1 MSHGCLIRTAID
13 YRGEKMATTATYPK
27 ISKKLWWLI
36 RGRFKKSVP
45 SVVTPTLVTSLAPM
59 ADASA
64 RSNVISPLRELGLL
78 DGDCKPTPLAERW
91 RHDDEYPAV
100 CHEIRQNIYPHE
112 LIEAFPDADSS
123 QKEQIKSWF
132 MKVGQVGEAA
142 AKMYADTYL
151 LLTQADPAKA
161 DDKPATA
168 ATQRVSRPSPKPK
181 ARPSAQAA
189 ANGAMSPVPTPS
201 TPEPPA
207 PALHRRM
214 PAVHIDVQVHISPDT
229 SPEQIDR
236 IFESMAK
243 HLGNFTK

>member
-1 MSHGCLIRTAID
+1 
-13 YRGEKMATTATYPK
+13 MATVATYPK
-27 ISKKLWWLI
+27 ISKKIWWLL
-36 RGRFKKSVP
+36 RDRFKKSVP
-45 SVVTPTLVTSLAPM
+45 SVVTPTLVTSLSPM

-64 RSNVISPLRELGLL
+64 RSNVISPLRDLGLL
-78 DGDCKPTPLAERW
+78 DEDNKPTNLAERW
-91 RHDDEYPAV
+91 RHDDEYAAA
-100 CHEIRQNIYPHE
+100 CHEIRQNTYPHE

-151 LLTQADPAKA
+151 LLTQADPTKA
-161 DDKPATA
+161 EDKPAAT

-181 ARPSAQAA
+181 AKQSTEGAATGEASAA
-189 ANGAMSPVPTPS
+189 PTP
-201 TPEPPA
+201 PIHEPPA

-243 HLGNFTK
+243 HLGNFTS